1 MFSAMKT
8 QLDHSSPQV
17 VRSRA
22 DVDVTSKA
30 RVCASVLAEA
40 RRLADSGNFGPL
52 LNQLVARACE
62 LLDDVDEILVTLDP
76 VGEASGFAT
85 AARLH
90 RELEQIQALI
100 PTRWRARVAPAPS
113 LRAP

>member
-1 MFSAMKT
+1 MKT
-8 QLDHSSPQV
+8 LLDRSSRQV
-17 VRSRA
+17 ARSHA

-30 RVCASVLAEA
+30 RVCANVLAEV
-40 RRLADSGNFGPL
+40 RRLADSGNFGPP

-62 LLDDVDEILVTLDP
+62 LLDDMDEILVTLDP
-76 VGEASGFAT
+76 VGDASGFAT

-100 PTRWRARVAPAPS
+100 PAPWRARVAPAPS
-113 LRAP
+113 VRAR